1 MATLGTLQDNDRNSF
16 VEVSDGGTQIARRV
30 SLHVGSIP
38 VLIDEA
44 SSSVTYIGKSR
55 TLGVDEGS
63 AVWQIQK
70 IELSGTVTKILWA
83 DGDGEF
89 DNVWSDRAS
98 LTYSI

>member
-1 MATLGTLQDNDRNSF
+1 MPTLGTLHDNDKNSF

-30 SLHVGSIP
+30 SLHTGSIP

-55 TLGVDEGS
+55 TLGVAEGS